1 MQDREHILLKCKRYR
16 RWWGLRGEEQFIQH
30 LWTYK
35 DFVGFLSENTES
47 AFTSGDAREQRA
59 ETRASRY
66 NVNNGRVNSPY
77 GMSAPRPEATRIV
90 NVEPPHVSSTARFK
104 QSNWKQEK
112 TAFGVGDLGACRRYD
127 LGKRPP
133 MSASGA
139 FARAQWPLM
148 FSALRPGGVI
158 RLVLS
163 NRSSFESTI

>member
-1 MQDREHILLKCKRYR
+1 M
-16 RWWGLRGEEQFIQH
+16 
-30 LWTYK
+30 
-35 DFVGFLSENTES
+35 GFLSENTES
-47 AFTSGDAREQRA
+47 AFTSGDAREHSRA

-127 LGKRPP
+127 IALTLYAG
-133 MSASGA
+133 
-139 FARAQWPLM
+139 
-148 FSALRPGGVI
+148 LRPAFDRPKNHEQAITAVPH
-158 RLVLS
+158 
-163 NRSSFESTI
+163 